1 MTTQY
6 AARHVALGGDD
17 SEPEGLASAW
27 GDGPAPRRAMM
38 PEEAVTSF
46 EQYAPEPE
54 LLPLNIVQRMDPV
67 APQPR
72 FAPELG
78 LPVVAPLPSQT
89 PIWHIAVEPSSP
101 LAPGPVHA
109 TTPVTVGPM
118 TDPASFPTPVSNFAS
133 VSYQSMPSPMP
144 YASAP
149 AQGPYVAPMAS
160 PAPYD
165 AMPQPYPVSTPV
177 SDEVEAVGVKVLA
190 AAGIFRKVFGLVIV
204 GIALVAFTTMGTLVG
219 GKAWWTVGF
228 AWVVG
233 LLMLGGILMP
243 GRMRLRRSALK

>member
-38 PEEAVTSF
+38 PEEAVTSY
-46 EQYAPEPE
+46 EPYAPEPE
-54 LLPLNIVQRMDPV
+54 LLPFNVVQRMDPV
-67 APQPR
+67 APQPP

-89 PIWHIAVEPSSP
+89 PVWHIAVEPSSP
-101 LAPGPVHA
+101 LAPGPIDA
-109 TTPVTVGPM
+109 ATPVTVGPL
-118 TDPASFPTPVSNFAS
+118 TDPASFPTPVSNFVA

-149 AQGPYVAPMAS
+149 AQEPYVAPMAS
-160 PAPYD
+160 PYTAP
-165 AMPQPYPVSTPV
+165 MPEPYSAGDPTLENVM
-177 SDEVEAVGVKVLA
+177 AVGAKAMA
-190 AAGIFRKVFGLVIV
+190 AAGAFQRVFGLVIV
-204 GIALVAFTTMGTLVG
+204 GIVLAGFTAAGVVIG
-219 GKAWWTVGF
+219 GAAWWIVGF
-228 AWVVG
+228 AWAMGIVMIVG
-233 LLMLGGILMP
+233 IVSP

>member
-38 PEEAVTSF
+38 PEEAVTSY
-46 EQYAPEPE
+46 EPYAPEPE
-54 LLPLNIVQRMDPV
+54 LLPFNVVQRMDPV

-78 LPVVAPLPSQT
+78 LPVVAPPPSQT
-89 PIWHIAVEPSSP
+89 PRWHIAVEPSTP

-109 TTPVTVGPM
+109 ATPVTVGPL
-118 TDPASFPTPVSNFAS
+118 TDPASFSTPVSNFAA

-160 PAPYD
+160 PASYG
-165 AMPQPYPVSTPV
+165 AMPQPYALSTQV
-177 SDEVEAVGVKVLA
+177 SDEVEAAGVKVAVA
-190 AAGIFRKVFGLVIV
+190 ASIFQKVFGLVIV
-204 GIALVAFTTMGTLVG
+204 GISLAAFTAMGT
-219 GKAWWTVGF
+219 
-228 AWVVG
+228 
-233 LLMLGGILMP
+233 
-243 GRMRLRRSALK
+243 